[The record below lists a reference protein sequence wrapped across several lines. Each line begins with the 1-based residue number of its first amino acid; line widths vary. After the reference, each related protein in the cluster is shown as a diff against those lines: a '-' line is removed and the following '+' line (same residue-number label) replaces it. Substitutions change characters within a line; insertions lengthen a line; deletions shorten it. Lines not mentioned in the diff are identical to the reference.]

1 MTAGDGARNIDDH
14 LWLIDTYHQGQPG
27 VVGSY
32 LLDGPHGL
40 GLVDVGSGATAD
52 NLLAGVRAAGFDPVQ
67 IERILLTHIH
77 LDHAGA
83 AGALVAAL
91 PRARVYVH
99 RLGAAHLLDP
109 TRLVRS
115 ATRIYGDRMSALW
128 GEMTPVPPERL
139 SVVDDGDEITVGP
152 GALRVLY
159 TPGHAVHHVAL
170 FDARAGFLFP
180 GDVAGVRLEDP
191 PLVRP
196 PTPPPDLSLEDWYAS
211 LDRVLAL
218 QPRRLFL
225 PHFGPVDE
233 LETHIAELRER
244 LRVWGDLALKDMRAG
259 LDALA
264 IARTFAEGDL
274 ARLSGLRDADA
285 ARRYETAA
293 NYLMSAQGYVRY
305 FQTQHP
311 EMLL

>member
-1 MTAGDGARNIDDH
+1 MTAGDRARNIDDR

-40 GLVDVGSGATAD
+40 GLVDVGSGATVD
-52 NLLAGVRAAGFDPVQ
+52 NLLAGVRAAGFDPLH

-91 PRARVYVH
+91 PRAQVYVH
-99 RLGAAHLLDP
+99 RLGAPHLIDP

-115 ATRIYGDRMSALW
+115 ATRIYGERMAALW
-128 GEMTPVPPERL
+128 GQIIPVLAERI
-139 SVVDDGDEITVGP
+139 SVIDEGDEIAVG
-152 GALRVLY
+152 GSLLRVLY
-159 TPGHAVHHVAL
+159 TPGHAVHHVAFL
-170 FDARAGFLFP
+170 DARAGYLFP

-196 PTPPPDLSLEDWYAS
+196 PTPPPDLNLEDWYAS
-211 LDRVLAL
+211 LDRILAL
-218 QPRRLFL
+218 HPRRLFL

-233 LETHIAELRER
+233 VETHIAELREL
-244 LRVWGDLALKDMRAG
+244 LRVWGDLALKEIRAG
-259 LDALA
+259 RDAA
-264 IARTFAEGDL
+264 EIASAFAEGDL
-274 ARLSGLRDADA
+274 ARRSALRDAAA

-293 NYLMSAQGYVRY
+293 NYLMSAQGYMRY